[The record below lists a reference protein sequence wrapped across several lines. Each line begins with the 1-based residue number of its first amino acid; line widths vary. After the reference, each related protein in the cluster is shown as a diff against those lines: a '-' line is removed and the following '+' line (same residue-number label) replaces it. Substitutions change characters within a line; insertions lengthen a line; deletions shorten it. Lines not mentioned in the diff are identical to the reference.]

1 MGVTVLFYRLIV
13 RPLFR
18 DPLRTLLTIVAV
30 ALGVAVVLAISL
42 AGNAAAGSFHS
53 SMESLAGDSD
63 FEVVAA
69 GGVPE
74 HIVATLAAL
83 PYPLRVRPRLEGLA
97 SEVESGRTA
106 PLIGLDLVAEM
117 DPAGA
122 GGFQPATEDVPDF
135 ASLSGVWLSSDFGAA
150 RGEQIRLRIND
161 HTREYPVLGV
171 LQGSGTAETGSVVVM
186 DLAEAQQELDR
197 FGRID
202 RIQLKV
208 PAEPSPEEWQRRL
221 QAALPEGVELRPA
234 GSRTDENRRMLNAFR
249 LNLRVLSY
257 IALLVGAFLIYN
269 TISVSVVRRRPEIG
283 IVRALGATRRAVL
296 AAFLGEAACLGL
308 AGGILGCLLGR
319 VMAAGALRL
328 VAATVQ
334 SLYVTSRPAP
344 LELSFPS
351 WMLALAAGAGV
362 AVAAAL
368 GPALEASLVSPV
380 EAMGRGARELAA
392 RSRQWRDLAAA
403 LAFAACGTG
412 CALAPQ
418 VGGLPLF
425 GYAAALLFVATAAFA
440 MPALVHGLAGASA
453 ALLARVLGV
462 EAMLAARS
470 LNGSL
475 RRTAV
480 LVGALATAIAMM
492 TSVGI
497 MVGSFRETVRLWM
510 ENQLQADFYLRPAG
524 PVAPGQH
531 PTLAAD
537 LATRLERA
545 PGVAFVDRFR
555 AYDIGYGGL
564 PATLAGADM
573 RAAGGYRRLVF
584 LSGRPAAEVYA
595 RLVNADAAIVSEPF
609 AHKHQVRT
617 GDSVTLPLGASR
629 GTFRVE
635 DVYYD
640 YSTEAGYILLDRGTL
655 LKYLPDPA
663 PSNVAVY
670 LLPGVAPQSAR
681 AGIEQ
686 AVAGRSV
693 LIADNR
699 SLREQAIRVFDRT
712 FLVTYALE
720 VVSVL
725 VAVIGI
731 AGALLALVMDR
742 RREFGLLR
750 FLGASA
756 GQIRKWILVEAG
768 LIGLLAS
775 LAGLLL
781 GVALSLI
788 LIYVVNKQSFGW
800 TIQFH
805 WPIAVLAGS
814 LLVVYLATLAAGL
827 YPARIAVRLNPIEVI
842 HEE

>member
-1 MGVTVLFYRLIV
+1 MAAGALFYRLIV
-13 RPLFR
+13 RPLLR
-18 DPLRTLLTIVAV
+18 EPLRTLLTIVAV
-30 ALGVAVVLAISL
+30 ALGVAVVVAISL

-53 SMESLAGDSD
+53 SMESLAGDSNL
-63 FEVVAA
+63 EVIAA

-74 HIVATLAAL
+74 GVVGILATL

-97 SEVESGRTA
+97 MAVDDGRTA
-106 PLIGLDLVAEM
+106 PLIGLDLVAE
-117 DPAGA
+117 AGA
-122 GGFQPATEDVPDF
+122 GGSGGPVLASGDSPDF
-135 ASLSGVWLSSDFGAA
+135 AHLDGVWLSPDFGSKP
-150 RGEQIRLRIND
+150 GERIRLRIND
-161 HTREYPVLGV
+161 HTREYPVLGA
-171 LQGSGTAETGSVVVM
+171 LKASAESGSVILM
-186 DLAEAQQELDR
+186 DLAEAQRELGRSGRVDR
-197 FGRID
+197 VD
-202 RIQLKV
+202 LKV
-208 PAEPSPEEWQRRL
+208 PEDPSLAEWQRRL
-221 QAALPEGVELRPA
+221 QAALPDGVELRPA
-234 GSRTDENRRMLNAFR
+234 GSQTDENRRMLGAFR

-283 IVRALGATRRAVL
+283 IARALGATRGAVL
-296 AAFLGEAACLGL
+296 AAFLGEAAALGI
-308 AGGILGCLLGR
+308 AGGIVGCLMGR
-319 VMAAGALRL
+319 LMAVGALRL
-328 VAATVQ
+328 VGATVQ

-344 LELSFPS
+344 LELSLWS
-351 WMLALAAGAGV
+351 WILALVTSAGV

-368 GPALEASLVSPV
+368 APAREASQVAPV
-380 EAMGRGARELAA
+380 EAMARGARELAA
-392 RSRQWRDLAAA
+392 RSKQWRDLGLA
-403 LAFAACGTG
+403 LALSACGAG
-412 CALAPQ
+412 FALAPE

-425 GYAAALLFVATAAFA
+425 GYAAALLLVAAAAFA
-440 MPALVHGLAGASA
+440 MPALVHGLTGVSGGI
-453 ALLARVLGV
+453 LRRLLGV

-470 LNGSL
+470 MNGSL

-480 LVGALATAIAMM
+480 LVGALATAVAMM
-492 TSVGI
+492 VSVGI

-524 PVAPGQH
+524 DVAPEQH

-537 LATRLERA
+537 LPQRLGRV

-555 AYDIGYGGL
+555 AYEISYEGA
-564 PATLAGADM
+564 PATLAGAYM
-573 RAAGGYRRLVF
+573 RAAGGYRLLRF
-584 LSGRPAAEVYA
+584 LSGRPAAEVYPH
-595 RLVNADAAIVSEPF
+595 LVNADAAIISEPF
-609 AHKHQVRT
+609 AHKHHLRA
-617 GDSVTLPLGASR
+617 GDSVTLPLGEARHS
-629 GTFRVE
+629 FRVE

-640 YSTEAGYILLDRGTL
+640 YSTEAGFILLDRGTL

-663 PSNVAVY
+663 PSNLAVY
-670 LLPGVAPQSAR
+670 LAPGAQPQQVR

-693 LIADNR
+693 FIADNR

-731 AGALLALVMDR
+731 AGALLALVVDR

-750 FLGASA
+750 FLGAST

-768 LIGLLAS
+768 LIGVLAS
-775 LAGLLL
+775 VAGFAL

-788 LIYVVNKQSFGW
+788 LVYVINRQSFGW

-805 WPIAVLAGS
+805 WPVAVLSGS
-814 LLVVYLATLAAGL
+814 LLVIYLATLAAGL
-827 YPARIAVRLNPIEVI
+827 YPARIATRLNPIEVI